1 MQKTNIIIIQ
11 DLLDTKAR
19 KEKELI
25 FYQEEL
31 RKLQEKMHYV
41 QLEIQLTTD
50 IIVMIENEKMMD
62 LRKINK

>member
-1 MQKTNIIIIQ
+1 MQKTNIIVIQ

-41 QLEIQLTTD
+41 KLEIQLTTD